1 MSEDTHQSQE
11 ERGSEWSIVTK
22 HYLATLLCDDGPVI
36 EASNE
41 SDVLSRAVKAHMGDE
56 SSSQYMW
63 SAVISKL
70 SSQRYLSVYI

>member
-11 ERGSEWSIVTK
+11 DRGSEWSIVTK
-22 HYLATLLCDDGPVI
+22 HYLATLLYDDGPVV

-41 SDVLSRAVKAHMGDE
+41 SGVLSRAVKAHVAHE

-63 SAVISKL
+63 SASISKL
-70 SSQRYLSVYI
+70 S